1 MTVGEISPI
10 PREARPFQ
18 GQRAG
23 LVTRLIA
30 SAVDGVVIALVVGVI
45 WGGAVLTRFLLHPRS
60 FSLPQL
66 SFLWR
71 TTFVLGLLVLYLTV
85 GWTTSGRTYGA
96 HVMGL
101 RVVNFRGG
109 RLRPVTAFVRAVF
122 CAFFPIGLFWVPASR
137 SNRSL
142 QDTVLRSSVI
152 YDWNRRAPWIQLPEV
167 VSPVPAVP
175 VEPAS
180 PVPPAPPAAPPPQ
193 DAASG

>member
-30 SAVDGVVIALVVGVI
+30 CAVDGVVIALVTLVL
-45 WGGAVLTRFLLHPRS
+45 WGSVVLTRFLLHPRS
-60 FSLPQL
+60 FSVPQA
-66 SFLWR
+66 SFLLR
-71 TTFVLGLLVLYLTV
+71 TSVVLGLLVLYLTV
-85 GWTTSGRTYGA
+85 GWATSGRSYGA

-109 RLRPVTAFVRAVF
+109 RLRPVTALVRALF
-122 CAFFPIGLFWVPASR
+122 CVFFPIGLFWVAASR

-142 QDTVLRSSVI
+142 QDTVLRSSVV
-152 YDWNRRAPWIQLPEV
+152 YDWNRRAPWRELPN
-167 VSPVPAVP
+167 A
-175 VEPAS
+175 AAGG
-180 PVPPAPPAAPPPQ
+180 APDDRDAPLR
-193 DAASG
+193 

>member
-30 SAVDGVVIALVVGVI
+30 CAVDGIVIALVTGVI
-45 WGGAVLTRFLLHPRS
+45 WGAAVLTRFLLHPRS
-60 FSLPQL
+60 FTMPQL

-71 TTFVLGLLVLYLTV
+71 TTFVLGLLVGYLTV
-85 GWTTSGRTYGA
+85 GWATSGRTYGA

-109 RLRPVTAFVRAVF
+109 RLRPITALVRALF
-122 CAFFPIGLFWVPASR
+122 CVFFPIGLFWVPASR

-152 YDWNRRAPWIQLPEV
+152 YDWNRRAPWIQLPQV
-167 VSPVPAVP
+167 APPAQTAAGP
-175 VEPAS
+175 
-180 PVPPAPPAAPPPQ
+180 PVPPISTPT
-193 DAASG
+193 DEAASG